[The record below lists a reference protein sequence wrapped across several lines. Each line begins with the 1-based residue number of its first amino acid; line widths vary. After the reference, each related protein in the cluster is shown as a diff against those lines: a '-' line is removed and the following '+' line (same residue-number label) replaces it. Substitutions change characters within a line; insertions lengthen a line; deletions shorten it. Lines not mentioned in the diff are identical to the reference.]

1 MNTIES
7 AANPEKK
14 NPQQDGPTLR
24 VFVREG
30 NGYAL
35 QHETKDFQQAMKQA
49 ERFYDK
55 GKDILVNE
63 KDNPNV
69 VHAKSNLNREVDV
82 GREIRPTGPGDT
94 LVKGAGEVVLASFYA
109 KLPLDTKAFDERVTK
124 EPSRPIPTP
133 AGLET
138 SKDPAKGLDGTSTR
152 DVPSQPNKPAG
163 EPSERVEGK
172 EPKAKDVAEPFTAT
186 KAVMDKVGYTLPE
199 TVASE
204 YKVKDGKFHDKAS
217 DALRFEDHGKKLS
230 TPVEDPKVIA
240 HMVEVASAKN
250 WGALELKGTDNFKQI
265 AWLEAQSRGIET
277 KGYQPTERDKEQLGK
292 VMVERG
298 LAGKE
303 VAAPSSPGKTN
314 EIVGVNQPAVDD
326 PKFRAQVQGLADV
339 TAKLDAKPAAGPVKF
354 SDDPKPTLPK
364 VGVELPKGQAP
375 EPSHVKEAS
384 SSKPA
389 DRTLTKDEQM
399 RVDVATKLMEK
410 QLAKLPEHSRL
421 DAIAKMTTAVRD
433 GTLKIP
439 TPKVTERAVDRP
451 APAPTPVME
460 RSR

>member
-30 NGYAL
+30 NGYTL

-109 KLPLDTKAFDERVTK
+109 KLPLDTKDFDERAKK
-124 EPSRPIPTP
+124 EPVRPASTP
-133 AGLET
+133 AGPE
-138 SKDPAKGLDGTSTR
+138 SPKEPARALDNASAR
-152 DVPSQPNKPAG
+152 DLPSQPGKPAG
-163 EPSERVEGK
+163 EPSERVVAK
-172 EPKAKDVAEPFTAT
+172 EAIAKDVAESFTAT
-186 KAVMDKVGYTLPE
+186 KAVMDKTGYTLPE
-199 TVASE
+199 TVANE

-265 AWLEAQSRGIET
+265 AWLEAQARGIET
-277 KGYQPTERDKEQLGK
+277 KGYQPTERDKEELGK

-298 LAGKE
+298 LAGKGIT
-303 VAAPSSPGKTN
+303 APSSPWKTN

-339 TAKLDAKPAAGPVKF
+339 TAKLDCKPAAGPVKL
-354 SDDPKPTLPK
+354 SDDPKSTVPK
-364 VGVELPKGQAP
+364 EGIELPKSQVL
-375 EPSHVKEAS
+375 EPSHAKEVANP
-384 SSKPA
+384 KPVE
-389 DRTLTKDEQM
+389 RTLTKDEQM
-399 RVDVATKLMEK
+399 RVDVAAKLMEK
-410 QLAKLPEHSRL
+410 QLAKLPEHTRL
-421 DAIAKMTTAVRD
+421 EAIARMTTAVRD

-451 APAPTPVME
+451 APSPAPVME